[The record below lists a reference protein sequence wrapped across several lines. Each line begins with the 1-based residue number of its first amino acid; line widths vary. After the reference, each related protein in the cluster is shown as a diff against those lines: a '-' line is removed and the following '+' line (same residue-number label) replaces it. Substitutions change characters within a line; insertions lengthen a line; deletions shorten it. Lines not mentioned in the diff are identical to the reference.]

1 MSKSPPAHEVRP
13 PVSGRTV
20 EITDEDESMVIAF
33 LPVGPKTV
41 LPTAP
46 NQQRKENYDEKRH

>member
-1 MSKSPPAHEVRP
+1 MSND
-13 PVSGRTV
+13 PVKAPLAEFGPSVPGRTV

-46 NQQRKENYDEKRH
+46 NQPEKGKLR